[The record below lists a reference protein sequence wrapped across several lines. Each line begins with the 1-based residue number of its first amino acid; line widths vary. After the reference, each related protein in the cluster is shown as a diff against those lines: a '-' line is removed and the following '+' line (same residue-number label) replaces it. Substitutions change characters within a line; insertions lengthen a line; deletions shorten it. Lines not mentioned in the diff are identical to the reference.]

1 MEKNETSITKTY
13 EAAYDEYY
21 DEYLRLVKYI
31 NNLSQNGTSTSEILS
46 LLVTVEATIFKNLLK
61 RTETQTERNNI
72 ITSISEAH
80 NLLMKTVLNDEE
92 WE

>member
-13 EAAYDEYY
+13 EAAY

-80 NLLMKTVLNDEE
+80 NLLMKTVLND
-92 WE
+92 